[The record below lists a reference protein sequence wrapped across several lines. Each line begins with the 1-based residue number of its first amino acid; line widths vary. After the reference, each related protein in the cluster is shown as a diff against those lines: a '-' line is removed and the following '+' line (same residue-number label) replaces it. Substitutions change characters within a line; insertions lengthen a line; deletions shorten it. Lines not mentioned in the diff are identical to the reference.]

1 MLKMPSK
8 LIRILRITFCYK
20 QLCGRCLV
28 HMTPVVKV
36 VIHCALALL
45 YAKYIS
51 DNLIY
56 KEQRACRLTVT
67 SRMSTNTGNRG
78 PLKRMN
84 TTPDVRH
91 IVPLLWTQSIKK
103 QYRNSDA
110 TGRVARR
117 RSHGTVRRCLAGG
130 RRSIASAFLFTAG
143 LEHAI
148 LHWSVRKQPQ
158 RIEFEMKWS
167 WPFVKHTKVLSTAT
181 NITNPS
187 GEYTDPIL

>member
-1 MLKMPSK
+1 MPSK

-36 VIHCALALL
+36 LTHCVFALL
-45 YAKYIS
+45 LAKYIS

-67 SRMSTNTGNRG
+67 SRMSTNTGNR
-78 PLKRMN
+78 
-84 TTPDVRH
+84 
-91 IVPLLWTQSIKK
+91 IA
-103 QYRNSDA
+103 NSGG
-110 TGRVARR
+110 TGRLARR
-117 RSHGTVRRCLAGG
+117 RSHGTVRRRLAGG
-130 RRSIASAFLFTAG
+130 RQSIASAFLFTAA

-158 RIEFEMKWS
+158 RIEFEIKWS

-181 NITNPS
+181 NITKPS
-187 GEYTDPIL
+187 GEYTHPIP